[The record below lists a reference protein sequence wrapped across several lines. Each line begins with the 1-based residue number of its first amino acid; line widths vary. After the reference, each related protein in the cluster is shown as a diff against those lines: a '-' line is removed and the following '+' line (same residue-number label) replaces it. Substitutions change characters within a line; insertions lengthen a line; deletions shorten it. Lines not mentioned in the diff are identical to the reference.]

1 MLKNIYVRIV
11 IIQRVKKVVTINIYQ
26 PRNILL
32 MSLVTNVT
40 QKLLK
45 VAHSIFVKNVTKYI
59 FLELDYGITRRNV
72 CSPLTP
78 KKSKN

>member
-11 IIQRVKKVVTINIYQ
+11 IIQRVKKVVMINIYQ
-26 PRNILL
+26 RKNILSMRHL
-32 MSLVTNVT
+32 TNVT

-45 VAHSIFVKNVTKYI
+45 VAHSIFAKNVTKYI

-72 CSPLTP
+72 WSPSRP
-78 KKSKN
+78 KKSPH